1 MKKTSK
7 KAKAEMTPQVANNAV
22 DQDRATAEMLI
33 GQYKVV
39 VAAES
44 AAFRERIKFGAMLA
58 LWERFLGEGRGRG
71 KGGDGLKGWLK
82 EHCPEIKYTTAIKYK
97 SFAKMAHLMLG
108 GGEMAQAAIL
118 GRTEVVT
125 PESKTVP
132 VPAKMIDRCEKLFED
147 ATSRRKLELMYCRTV
162 QKMALDDAKR
172 KAKKDDGKA
181 LSDADAA
188 TVMWR
193 DAMEIFERERSAFRS
208 AARDLNVNVAKKFL
222 EELKML
228 VDALTERVGRE

>member
-7 KAKAEMTPQVANNAV
+7 KTKAEMTPQVAENAV

-58 LWERFLGEGRGRG
+58 LWERFLGEGRG
-71 KGGDGLKGWLK
+71 KGESTGLKGWLK
-82 EHCPEIKYTTAIKYK
+82 EHCPEIKYATAIKYK
-97 SFAKMAHLMLG
+97 SFAKMAHSMLG

-147 ATSRRKLELMYCRTV
+147 ATSRRKLECMYSRIV
-162 QKMALDDAKR
+162 LKQDLDAAKR
-172 KAKKDDGKA
+172 KAKKDDGEE

-193 DAMEIFERERSAFRS
+193 DAMEIFELKRSAFCS
-208 AARDLNVNVAKKFL
+208 SARDLNVNVAKKFL

-228 VDALTERVGRE
+228 VESLTERVNKG